1 LGVFLFSWA
10 AVRLGLAEVP
20 EGTNWT
26 ALYGVSLLCGIGFT
40 MSLFIGSLAF
50 APGTIEES
58 MDGRLG
64 ILTGSL
70 LSGLFGYLV
79 LRRALKK
86 GRAD

>member
-1 LGVFLFSWA
+1 
-10 AVRLGLAEVP
+10 
-20 EGTNWT
+20 
-26 ALYGVSLLCGIGFT
+26 